1 MSTRLTSAV
10 QMINL
15 DNDSAEII
23 VITGYIKVALEAIV
37 LARASFEFALP
48 FTTDKSI
55 VLNLNGT
62 LLTSALAREL
72 YKHGNLPWK
81 KVKPLTDI
89 S

>member
-1 MSTRLTSAV
+1 M
-10 QMINL
+10 
-15 DNDSAEII
+15 
-23 VITGYIKVALEAIV
+23 

-81 KVKPLTDI
+81 KLKPLADI
-89 S
+89 N